1 MLFDADFLK
10 KLEYLNLIARRL
22 VFGRRQ
28 ALRPSVKKGASIEF
42 RDFREYTPGDDPRT
56 IDWMAYARLGELYI
70 KLFRQEEELD
80 LWVLLDSSGSM
91 NFGGGTFPPPWKRGG
106 QGMGRTRNRIRALI
120 GHVGSHP
127 PPDPLPQR
135 EGGLTKFDQARR
147 IAAALAYIGMA
158 NMDSASVVPFAGEL
172 REGRRRMRGRG
183 QVFRLMDFLSDLEP
197 DGQTD
202 LPRTVQMFLSIV
214 RRPSLVV
221 VLSDF
226 YGLDRAQAALD
237 RLRFFKHQVHVIQ
250 VVSPWERDPPI
261 RGELRLI
268 DVESRGHE
276 DLTITDSMLR
286 RYKKAFTQL
295 GEDLRRYSMR
305 YSIGYE
311 QARTE
316 VAFDQFVR
324 GLLEHGGLLS

>member
-42 RDFREYTPGDDPRT
+42 KDFREYTPGDDPRT
-56 IDWMAYARLGELYI
+56 VDWMAYARLGELYI

-91 NFGGGTFPPPWKRGG
+91 NFPPNSAGDSE
-106 QGMGRTRNRIRALI
+106 N
-120 GHVGSHP
+120 
-127 PPDPLPQR
+127 
-135 EGGLTKFDQARR
+135 KFDQARR

-158 NMDSASVVPFAGEL
+158 NMDSASVVPFHGEMHT
-172 REGRRRMRGRG
+172 GRRRMRGRG
-183 QVFRLMDFLSDLEP
+183 HVFRLMDFLRELEP
-197 DGQTD
+197 DGETD
-202 LPRTVQMFLSIV
+202 LQRTVQMFLSIV

-226 YGLDRAQAALD
+226 YGLDRAQSALD
-237 RLRFFKHQVHVIQ
+237 RLRFFKHQLHVIQ

-305 YSIGYE
+305 HSIGYE

-324 GLLEHGGLLS
+324 SLLEHGGLLS